1 MNQYS
6 ETPRVESTSFDLD
19 YEDHQPYTRQRE
31 RRFLWKL
38 DVCLI
43 SWAWLAYLIK
53 QIDSSNY
60 KTAYVSGMKEDM
72 KLNGNELNYLN
83 TYFKVGYAIFLIPSQ
98 IVLTRVRPS
107 LWLPP
112 LELSWG
118 VMTGLM
124 AAAHSVKGMYA
135 LRFFIGAFEASS
147 YPGIVSVL
155 CNWYTP
161 SELATRIALFGTS
174 YPAAS
179 MFVSFMQ
186 VSIQSTLNG
195 AHGISGWRWL
205 FIFNAIMTI
214 LVAIA
219 GFFLVPDSPGTTK
232 AYWMSDED
240 NRISASRMAR
250 VHKQPPTRLTK
261 AILKKTFTGWPLY
274 IFFGAYAF
282 AAWAADANSWFMLWL
297 KALTHPDGSKR
308 FTIQE
313 INAIPIGGFA
323 LMLILMLLFAWLS
336 SRTGWRATWVTVQNI
351 LFLIGCII
359 LSVWPGGIPIK
370 MVGFFLTYTA
380 NAISPILVAWMA
392 DVCPIP
398 EERAMIIGVTVSLVY
413 AMDSWMNL
421 FIYPASQAPKYK
433 VGYKAAAA
441 FTVASIIF
449 TGIFKK
455 FETRDKRLSAAK
467 AAENSISPQ
476 HGREM
481 EFEDT
486 EEK

>member
-1 MNQYS
+1 
-6 ETPRVESTSFDLD
+6 
-19 YEDHQPYTRQRE
+19 
-31 RRFLWKL
+31 
-38 DVCLI
+38 
-43 SWAWLAYLIK
+43 
-53 QIDSSNY
+53 
-60 KTAYVSGMKEDM
+60 
-72 KLNGNELNYLN
+72 
-83 TYFKVGYAIFLIPSQ
+83 
-98 IVLTRVRPS
+98 
-107 LWLPP
+107 
-112 LELSWG
+112 
-118 VMTGLM
+118 M

-370 MVGFFLTYTA
+370 MVGFFLTYAA